1 MLLGFKVNAA
11 LVRAT
16 NVAATSVS
24 KVTAGTAVEQP
35 ALPDTSDS
43 ATVLFGN
50 WLLLPAGINDNGSCT
65 IADSIVARTVDRP
78 VMIMRHRD
86 VAHQHKV
93 AEVACYRLER
103 TLMGCAD
110 PPILGG
116 RGEPS
121 LMFARVDQKQSRWGH
136 WPSAAKVIPAPP
148 FSTSI
153 EPVRPHAKV
162 PETVRT

>member
-78 VMIMRHRD
+78 VMIMRHRN
-86 VAHQHKV
+86 VAHQQ
-93 AEVACYRLER
+93 R
-103 TLMGCAD
+103 
-110 PPILGG
+110 
-116 RGEPS
+116 
-121 LMFARVDQKQSRWGH
+121 
-136 WPSAAKVIPAPP
+136 
-148 FSTSI
+148 
-153 EPVRPHAKV
+153 
-162 PETVRT
+162 